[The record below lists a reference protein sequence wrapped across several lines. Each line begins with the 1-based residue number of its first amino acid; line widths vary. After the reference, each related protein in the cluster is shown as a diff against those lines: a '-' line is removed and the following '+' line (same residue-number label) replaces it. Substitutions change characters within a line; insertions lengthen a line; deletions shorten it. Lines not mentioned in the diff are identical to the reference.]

1 MKIIPVACPK
11 CGASFEIEEGRSKCF
26 CQYCG
31 TQIVIDDGSRSI
43 TNTQI
48 IRDEAKIKE
57 LELRA
62 KQLELEVEQ
71 SRAKEEERKR
81 QLEIEAENERAR
93 QQSKSASSGVNFIL
107 LAFAIIM
114 FLVSFAG
121 GGIITLFLSGILFI
135 VFILRTIINALTK

>member
-11 CGASFEIEEGRSKCF
+11 CGASFEIEEGRDKCF

-31 TQIVIDDGSRSI
+31 TQIVIDDGSRNI

-62 KQLELEVEQ
+62 KQLEFEVEQ
-71 SRAKEEERKR
+71 ARKKEEERTK
-81 QLEIEAENERAR
+81 QLEIEAENEKMR
-93 QQSKSASSGVNFIL
+93 QQSKSASSGVSFLI
-107 LAFAIIM
+107 LAFVIIF

-121 GGIITLFLSGILFI
+121 GGLITLFLSGMLFI
-135 VFILRTIINALTK
+135 VFIIRVIINAFSK